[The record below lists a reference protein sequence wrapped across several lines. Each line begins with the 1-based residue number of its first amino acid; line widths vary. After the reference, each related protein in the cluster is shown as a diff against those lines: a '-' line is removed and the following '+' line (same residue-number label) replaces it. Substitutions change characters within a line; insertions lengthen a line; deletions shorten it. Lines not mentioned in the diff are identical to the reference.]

1 MRSGLG
7 GRYYLRPAQGILRL
21 CGSPHGCLHTY
32 DQRVASQ
39 SPLDPTA
46 DLETLRA
53 GITPQRPGDSPF
65 RSGGAVSF
73 KYLSLDA
80 HQAWTW
86 RFRSP
91 VGGVLGRMGMLKD
104 SSAPSRKKKSTS
116 MSMKTSPRRETA
128 SGILSNTSI
137 IRNVHIR
144 HWGI

>member
-7 GRYYLRPAQGILRL
+7 GRYYLRPSQGLLRL

-39 SPLDPTA
+39 SPFDPTA
-46 DLETLRA
+46 DLEALRA

-65 RSGGAVSF
+65 RSRRAVSF

-80 HQAWTW
+80 HRAWTW

-91 VGGVLGRMGMLKD
+91 VGGVLGRTDMLKD

-116 MSMKTSPRRETA
+116 MTVKTSPRRETA
-128 SGILSNTSI
+128 SGILSNTSTT
-137 IRNVHIR
+137 RNALTR
-144 HWGI
+144 R